1 MPQFAVSFSHAC
13 MTSLPQTPAVAHY
26 NLPALV
32 ASVRSNVRTVD
43 HIRGVNSALAAA
55 VSVVDQL

>member
-1 MPQFAVSFSHAC
+1 MF
-13 MTSLPQTPAVAHY
+13 LPQTPAVAHY